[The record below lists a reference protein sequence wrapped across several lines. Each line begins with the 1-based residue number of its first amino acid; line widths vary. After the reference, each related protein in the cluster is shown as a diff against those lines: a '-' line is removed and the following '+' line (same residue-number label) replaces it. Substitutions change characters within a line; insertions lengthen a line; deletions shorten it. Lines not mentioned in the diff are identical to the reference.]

1 MQTLVK
7 RRHFAPPH
15 SDSRPP
21 SLGLGRGLFSA
32 LFSAFD
38 TLLTWQER
46 ASQRAALDSLD
57 DRMLKDIG
65 LSRSMIAA
73 EVGRPFWR
81 A

>member
-1 MQTLVK
+1 MQTLAH
-7 RRHFAPPH
+7 RRRFAPPY

-21 SLGLGRGLFSA
+21 SLGLGQGLFSVLSRA
-32 LFSAFD
+32 LE
-38 TLLTWQER
+38 TVLTWQER

-73 EVGRPFWR
+73 EVTRPFWR